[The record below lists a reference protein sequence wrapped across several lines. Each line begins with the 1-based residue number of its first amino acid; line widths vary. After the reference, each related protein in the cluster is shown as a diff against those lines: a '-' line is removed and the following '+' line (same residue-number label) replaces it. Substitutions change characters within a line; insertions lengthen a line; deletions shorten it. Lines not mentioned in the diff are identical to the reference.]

1 MRSTV
6 IDTEL
11 RRCLFCRAPLPA
23 IVSGAAD
30 VGVRFAYDADR
41 GRFWSVCAGCGRW
54 NLADADERWNRI
66 DRLEHAVRR
75 DGRLLAA
82 TQNVALFDVTGTAVL
97 RVGPAPLPEQ
107 AWWRYG
113 RTLRG
118 RRSAFRGVAT
128 RISAYA
134 GGAFAYV
141 GGRVGPRRRIPSFA
155 WEDSAMTDSLRWWRF
170 GAIAWVGRSRCLH
183 CNSVLRA
190 FEFDDAWHAQIIL
203 DTDGRPTI
211 GLPCTRCDP
220 WTPERLFRIV
230 DDESE
235 LLLRRIL
242 AYQNIAGGTSRL
254 LEHAAGAIQDAGSAD
269 SFVRDVAG
277 RAVPLRRLGPALGLA
292 LEIAV
297 NESAERRVLETE
309 LTELEKRWE
318 TEDEIARI
326 VDELE

>member
-1 MRSTV
+1 MH
-6 IDTEL
+6 
-11 RRCLFCRAPLPA
+11 RCLFCRAPLA
-23 IVSGAAD
+23 GADDDAAD
-30 VGVRFAYDADR
+30 ATVRFAYDAER
-41 GRFWSVCAGCGRW
+41 GRCWSICAGCGRW
-54 NLADADERWNRI
+54 NLADADDRWDRI
-66 DRLEHAVRR
+66 DDLEHGVRR
-75 DGRLLAA
+75 RGRLLAA
-82 TQNVALFDVTGTAVL
+82 TQNIALFDVGGAGVV

-118 RRSAFRGVAT
+118 RSSAFRGVVT

-170 GAIAWVGRSRCLH
+170 GAVAWIGRSRCMH

-190 FEFDDAWHAQIIL
+190 FEFDNAWHAQIIL
-203 DTDGRPTI
+203 DAEGRPAI

-220 WTPERLFRIV
+220 WTPERLFRIQE
-230 DDESE
+230 DESE

-254 LEHAAGAIQDAGSAD
+254 LEHAANAIEDAGSAD
-269 SFVRDVAG
+269 AFVRDVAG

-297 NESAERRVLETE
+297 NESAERRSLQAEVGALEE
-309 LTELEKRWE
+309 RWKREEEIAEIVEELE
-318 TEDEIARI
+318 
-326 VDELE
+326 